1 MKNTV
6 NFNTGEKMNI
16 CKHNDFCG
24 GCTHQGV
31 EYSRQL
37 EIKNEEVLNLL
48 KEKNIQYD
56 KYFDIEASPILFGY
70 RNKME
75 FTFGNMAKDGEMTL
89 GMHQK
94 GRFMSIVT
102 VDECQ
107 LVDHD
112 FNIILKEVLK
122 FCRMK
127 EYAHYHKKLHT
138 GFVRNLIIRKGERTK
153 ELLINLVTSSQ
164 NQLDEKDFVDLLLHL
179 QLNNKIVGI
188 VHTINDRVADFAYCD
203 SLEVLY
209 GQDYYSEKIM
219 GLDFKVSAFSFFQTN
234 VEAVERLYKEAL
246 SMIEDFDDKIVYDLY
261 CGTGTITQTLALKAK
276 KVIGVEIIE
285 EAVEAAKINA
295 DLNKLDNCEFKA
307 GDVFEVLD
315 SIKERPDVIVVDPPR
330 VGIHQ
335 KALEKIVS
343 YGVKQILY
351 ISCNP
356 KSLIDNLKYMNYYG
370 YEVKTIK
377 AYDNF
382 PNTKHIEV
390 VTLLVKK

>member
-1 MKNTV
+1 
-6 NFNTGEKMNI
+6 MNI
-16 CKHNDFCG
+16 CKHDEFCG
-24 GCTHQGV
+24 GCTHQGID
-31 EYSRQL
+31 YSIQL
-37 EIKNEEVLNLL
+37 ETKNEEVLKLL
-48 KEKNIQYD
+48 KEKNVQYE
-56 KYFDIEASPILFGY
+56 KYLGIESSPEIFGY

-75 FTFGNMAKDGEMTL
+75 FTFGNAVKDGEMTL

-107 LVDHD
+107 LVDQD
-112 FNIILKEVLK
+112 FNIILRAVLE
-122 FCRMK
+122 FCNSK
-127 EYAHYHKKLHT
+127 EYPHYHKKLHT
-138 GFVRNLIIRKGERTK
+138 GFVRNLIIRKGERTN

-164 NQLDEKDFVDLLLHL
+164 KQLDESGIVDLLLHL
-179 QLNNKIVGI
+179 TLDNKIVGI

-203 SLEVLY
+203 SLKVIY
-209 GQDYYSEKIM
+209 GQDFYSEKIM
-219 GLDFKVSAFSFFQTN
+219 DLDFKVSAFSFFQTN

-246 SMIEDFDDKIVYDLY
+246 SLIDNFDDKIVYDLY

-285 EAVEAAKINA
+285 EAVDAARINA
-295 DLNKLDNCEFKA
+295 KLNRLDNCEFIT
-307 GDVFEVLD
+307 GDVFDVLD
-315 SIKERPDVIVVDPPR
+315 SIDERPDVIVVDPPR

-335 KALEKIVS
+335 KALEKIVA
-343 YGVKQILY
+343 YGVNQILY

-356 KSLIDNLKYMNYYG
+356 KSLTDNLKYLNYYG

-382 PNTKHIEV
+382 PNTKHIECV
-390 VTLLVKK
+390 CLIEKK

>member
-1 MKNTV
+1 MD
-6 NFNTGEKMNI
+6 I

-31 EYSRQL
+31 DYSSQL
-37 EIKNEEVLNLL
+37 EMKNAEVLKLL
-48 KEKNIQYD
+48 QEKNIQYD
-56 KYFDIEASPILFGY
+56 EYLGMEGSPKIFGY

-75 FTFGNMAKDGEMTL
+75 FTFGNAVKDGEMTL

-102 VDECQ
+102 VDKCQ
-107 LVDHD
+107 LVDGD
-112 FNIILKEVLK
+112 FNLILSAVLE
-122 FCRMK
+122 FCRSK
-127 EYAHYHKKLHT
+127 EYVHYHKKLHT
-138 GFVRNLIIRKGERTK
+138 GFVRNLIIRKGERTN

-164 NQLDEKDFVDLLLHL
+164 NQLDESGFADLLLHL
-179 QLNNKIVGI
+179 NLNNRIVGI
-188 VHTINDRVADFAYCD
+188 LHTTNDRVADFAYCD
-203 SLEVLY
+203 SLKVLY
-209 GQDYYSEKIM
+209 GQEYYSEKIM

-234 VEAVERLYKEAL
+234 VEAVERLYREAL
-246 SMIEDFDDKIVYDLY
+246 SMIDNFDDKIVYDLY

-285 EAVEAAKINA
+285 EAVNAARINA
-295 DLNKLDNCEFKA
+295 KLNHLDNCEFIA

-335 KALEKIVS
+335 KALDKIVS

-356 KSLIDNLKYMNYYG
+356 KSLTDNLKYMNYYG
-370 YEVKTIK
+370 YEVKKIK

-382 PNTKHIEV
+382 PNTKHIECV
-390 VTLLVKK
+390 CLIEKK

>member
-1 MKNTV
+1 
-6 NFNTGEKMNI
+6 MNI

-31 EYSRQL
+31 DYSLQL
-37 EIKNEEVLNLL
+37 AMKNEEVLKLL
-48 KEKNIQYD
+48 TD
-56 KYFDIEASPILFGY
+56 KDIETEAYLGIEGSPKIFGY

-75 FTFGNMAKDGEMTL
+75 FTFGDMIKDGEMTL

-102 VDECQ
+102 VDACQ
-107 LVDHD
+107 LVDKD
-112 FNIILKEVLK
+112 YNIILRRVLD
-122 FCRMK
+122 FCNSKGYRP
-127 EYAHYHKKLHT
+127 YHKKSHV
-138 GFVRNLIIRKGERTK
+138 GFLRNLIIRKGERTK

-164 NQLDEKDFVDLLLHL
+164 NELDETGFVELLNGLKLENH
-179 QLNNKIVGI
+179 IVGI

-203 SLEVLY
+203 SIKVLY
-209 GQDYYSEKIM
+209 GQDYYSETIM
-219 GLDFKVSAFSFFQTN
+219 GLNFNVSAFSFFQTN
-234 VEAVERLYKEAL
+234 IEAVERLYQEAL
-246 SMIEDFDDKIVYDLY
+246 ALIDDFDDKIVYDLY

-276 KVIGVEIIE
+276 KVIGVEIVD
-285 EAVEAAKINA
+285 EAVEAARINA
-295 DLNKLDNCEFKA
+295 KLNNLNNCEFIT

-315 SIKERPDVIVVDPPR
+315 HIIEKPDVIVVDPPR

-356 KSLIDNLKYMNYYG
+356 KSLTDNLKYMDYYG
-370 YEVKTIK
+370 YKVKSIK

-382 PNTKHIEV
+382 PNTKHVEAV
-390 VTLLVKK
+390 ALMSRVGK

>member
-1 MKNTV
+1 
-6 NFNTGEKMNI
+6 MNI

-48 KEKNIQYD
+48 KEKGIHYD
-56 KYFDIEASPILFGY
+56 KYFEIEGSPKLFGY

-75 FTFGNMAKDGEMTL
+75 FTFGNMVKDGEMTL

-107 LVDHD
+107 LVDPD
-112 FNIILKEVLK
+112 YNIILRTVLD
-122 FCRMK
+122 FCITKGYRP
-127 EYAHYHKKLHT
+127 YHKKSHI
-138 GFVRNLIIRKGERTK
+138 GFLRNLIVRKGERTE

-164 NQLDEKDFVDLLLHL
+164 NELDESGFVEV
-179 QLNNKIVGI
+179 LNGLKLDNHIVGI
-188 VHTINDRVADFAYCD
+188 LHTINDRVADFAYCD
-203 SLEVLY
+203 SLRVLY
-209 GQDYYSEKIM
+209 GRDYYSETIM
-219 GLDFKVSAFSFFQTN
+219 GLKFNVSAFSFFQTN
-234 VEAVERLYKEAL
+234 IEAVERLYKEAL
-246 SMIEDFDDKIVYDLY
+246 ALIDDFDDKIVYDLY

-276 KVIGVEIIE
+276 KVIGVEIVE
-285 EAVEAAKINA
+285 EAVDAARINA
-295 DLNKLDNCEFKA
+295 KLNNLENCEFIA

-315 SIKERPDVIVVDPPR
+315 HIGEKPDVIVVDPPR

-356 KSLIDNLKYMNYYG
+356 KSLTDNLKYMNYYG
-370 YEVKTIK
+370 YEVKSIK

-382 PNTKHIEV
+382 PNTKHVETV
-390 VTLLVKK
+390 VVLYKK

>member
-75 FTFGNMAKDGEMTL
+75 FTFGNMAKDGDMTL

>member
-6 NFNTGEKMNI
+6 NFKMGELMNI

-24 GCTHQGV
+24 GCTYQGI

-37 EIKNEEVLNLL
+37 EMKNTEVLNLL
-48 KEKNIQYD
+48 KEKGIHYD
-56 KYFDIEASPILFGY
+56 KYFEIEGSPNIFNY

-75 FTFGNMAKDGEMTL
+75 FTFGNAVKDGEMTL

-107 LVDHD
+107 LVDQD
-112 FNIILKEVLK
+112 FNIILSAVLE
-122 FCRMK
+122 FCGSK
-127 EYAHYHKKLHT
+127 EYSHYHKKLHT
-138 GFVRNLIIRKGERTK
+138 GFVRNLIIRKGERTN

-164 NQLDEKDFVDLLLHL
+164 KQLDESGIVDLLLHL
-179 QLNNKIVGI
+179 TLGNKIVGI

-203 SLEVLY
+203 SLKVLY
-209 GQDYYSEKIM
+209 GQDFYSEKIM

-234 VEAVERLYKEAL
+234 IEAVERLYKEAL
-246 SMIEDFDDKIVYDLY
+246 ALIDDFDDKIVYDLY

-276 KVIGVEIIE
+276 KVIGVEIVE
-285 EAVEAAKINA
+285 EAVDAARINA
-295 DLNKLDNCEFKA
+295 ELNRLDNCEFIT
-307 GDVFEVLD
+307 GDVFDVLD
-315 SIKERPDVIVVDPPR
+315 SINERPDVIVVDPPR

-335 KALEKIVS
+335 KALEKIVA

-356 KSLIDNLKYMNYYG
+356 KSLTDNLKYMTYYG

-382 PNTKHIEV
+382 PNTKHVEAV
-390 VTLLVKK
+390 VVLYKK

>member
-1 MKNTV
+1 
-6 NFNTGEKMNI
+6 MNI

-31 EYSRQL
+31 AYSSQL
-37 EIKNEEVLNLL
+37 EMKNAEVLKLL
-48 KEKNIQYD
+48 KEKDIQYD
-56 KYFDIEASPILFGY
+56 EYLGIEGSPEIFGY

-75 FTFGNMAKDGEMTL
+75 FTFGNAVKDGEMTL

-107 LVDHD
+107 LVDVD
-112 FNIILKEVLK
+112 FNVILRAVLE
-122 FCRMK
+122 FCRSK
-127 EYAHYHKKLHT
+127 EYAHYHKKLHI
-138 GFVRNLIIRKGERTK
+138 GFVRNLIIRKGERTN

-164 NQLDEKDFVDLLLHL
+164 NQLDEAGLVELLLHL
-179 QLNNKIVGI
+179 KLNNKIVGI
-188 VHTINDRVADFAYCD
+188 LHTTNDRVADFAYCD
-203 SLEVLY
+203 NLEILF
-209 GQDYYSEKIM
+209 GQDFYSEKIM

-246 SMIEDFDDKIVYDLY
+246 SLIDNFDDKIVYDLY

-285 EAVEAAKINA
+285 EAVDAARTNA
-295 DLNKLDNCEFKA
+295 KLNNLENCEFIS

-356 KSLIDNLKYMNYYG
+356 KSLTDNLKYMNYYG

-382 PNTKHIEV
+382 PNTKHIEAV
-390 VTLLVKK
+390 VLLTKK

>member
-56 KYFDIEASPILFGY
+56 KYFDIEASPKLFGY

-107 LVDHD
+107 LVDQD
-112 FNIILKEVLK
+112 FNIILKEVLE
-122 FCRMK
+122 FCKMK
-127 EYAHYHKKLHT
+127 EYSHYHKKLHT
-138 GFVRNLIIRKGERTK
+138 GFVRNLIIRKGERTE

-164 NQLDEKDFVDLLLHL
+164 NKLDENDFVDLLLHL

-203 SLEVLY
+203 SLKVLY

-285 EAVEAAKINA
+285 EAVDAARINA
-295 DLNKLDNCEFKA
+295 KLNKLYNCEFIV

-315 SIKERPDVIVVDPPR
+315 SIHERPDVIVVDPPR

-343 YGVKQILY
+343 YGVRQILY

-356 KSLIDNLKYMNYYG
+356 KSLTDNLKYMNYYG

-390 VTLLVKK
+390 VTMLEKK

>member
-1 MKNTV
+1 
-6 NFNTGEKMNI
+6 MNI

-37 EIKNEEVLNLL
+37 EIKNEEVLALL
-48 KEKNIQYD
+48 KEKNIHYD
-56 KYFDIEASPILFGY
+56 KYFDIEASPKLFGY

-107 LVDHD
+107 LVDQD
-112 FNIILKEVLK
+112 FNTILKEVLE
-122 FCRMK
+122 FCNMK
-127 EYAHYHKKLHT
+127 EYTHYHKKLHT

-164 NQLDEKDFVDLLLHL
+164 NQLDEKDFVDLLLNL
-179 QLNNKIVGI
+179 SLNNKIVGI

-203 SLEVLY
+203 SLKVLH

-246 SMIEDFDDKIVYDLY
+246 SLIDNFDDKIVYDLY

-285 EAVEAAKINA
+285 EAVDAARINA
-295 DLNKLDNCEFKA
+295 KLNRLDNCEFIA
-307 GDVFEVLD
+307 GDVFDVLD
-315 SIKERPDVIVVDPPR
+315 SIEEQPDVIVVDPPR

-356 KSLIDNLKYMNYYG
+356 KSLTDNLKYMNYYG

-382 PNTKHIEV
+382 PNTKHVETV
-390 VTLLVKK
+390 VLMSREDK

>member
-24 GCTHQGV
+24 GCTYQGI

-37 EIKNEEVLNLL
+37 EMKNTEVLKLL
-48 KEKNIQYD
+48 KEKDIHYE
-56 KYFDIEASPILFGY
+56 KYLGIEGSPKIFGY

-75 FTFGNMAKDGEMTL
+75 FTFGNAVKDGEMTL

-94 GRFMSIVT
+94 DRFMSIVT

-107 LVDHD
+107 LVDQD
-112 FNIILKEVLK
+112 FNVILSAVLK
-122 FCRMK
+122 FCVSK
-127 EYAHYHKKLHT
+127 EYFHYHKKLHT
-138 GFVRNLIIRKGERTK
+138 GFVRNLIIRKGERTN

-164 NQLDEKDFVDLLLHL
+164 NHLDEPGFVDLLL
-179 QLNNKIVGI
+179 QLTLENKIVGI

-203 SLEVLY
+203 SLKVLY
-209 GQDYYSEKIM
+209 GQDFYSEKIM

-234 VEAVERLYKEAL
+234 IEAVERLYKEAL
-246 SMIEDFDDKIVYDLY
+246 SLIDNFDDKIVYDLY

-285 EAVEAAKINA
+285 EAVDAARINSK
-295 DLNKLDNCEFKA
+295 LNKLDNCEFIT
-307 GDVFEVLD
+307 GDVFDVLD
-315 SIKERPDVIVVDPPR
+315 GIKDKPDVIVVDPPR

-356 KSLIDNLKYMNYYG
+356 KSLTDNLRYMNYYD

-382 PNTKHIEV
+382 PNTKHIESV
-390 VTLLVKK
+390 CLIEKK

>member
-1 MKNTV
+1 MVSFKM
-6 NFNTGEKMNI
+6 GETMNI
-16 CKHNDFCG
+16 CKHDEFCG
-24 GCTHQGV
+24 GCTHQGI

-37 EIKNEEVLNLL
+37 EMKNEEVLKLL
-48 KEKNIQYD
+48 EEKNIQYE
-56 KYFDIEASPILFGY
+56 KYLGIEGSPKIFGY

-75 FTFGNMAKDGEMTL
+75 FTFGNAVKDGEMTL

-107 LVDHD
+107 LVDQD
-112 FNIILKEVLK
+112 FNIILSAVLK
-122 FCRMK
+122 FCNLK
-127 EYAHYHKKLHT
+127 EYSHYHKKLHT
-138 GFVRNLIIRKGERTK
+138 GFVRNLIIRKGERTN

-164 NQLDEKDFVDLLLHL
+164 EQLDEPGIVDLLLNL
-179 QLNNKIVGI
+179 ILDNKIVGI

-203 SLEVLY
+203 SLRVLY
-209 GQDYYSEKIM
+209 GQDFYSEKIM

-246 SMIEDFDDKIVYDLY
+246 LLIDNFDGKIVYDLY

-285 EAVEAAKINA
+285 EAVDTARINA
-295 DLNKLDNCEFKA
+295 KLNRLDNCEFIT
-307 GDVFEVLD
+307 GDVFDVLD
-315 SIKERPDVIVVDPPR
+315 SIEERPDVIVVDPPR

-356 KSLIDNLKYMNYYG
+356 KSLIDNLKYMNYCG

-382 PNTKHIEV
+382 PNTKHIECV
-390 VTLLVKK
+390 CLIEKK

>member
-1 MKNTV
+1 
-6 NFNTGEKMNI
+6 MNI

-24 GCTHQGV
+24 GCTHQGID
-31 EYSRQL
+31 YSRQL
-37 EIKNEEVLNLL
+37 ETKNAEVLKLL
-48 KEKNIQYD
+48 KEKNIQYE
-56 KYFDIEASPILFGY
+56 KYLGIEGSPEIFGY

-75 FTFGNMAKDGEMTL
+75 FTFGNAVKEGEMTL

-107 LVDHD
+107 LVDQD
-112 FNIILKEVLK
+112 FTIILSAVLE
-122 FCRMK
+122 FCNSK
-127 EYAHYHKKLHT
+127 EYHHYHKKLHT
-138 GFVRNLIIRKGERTK
+138 GFVRNLIIRKGERTN
-153 ELLINLVTSSQ
+153 ELLINIVTSSQ
-164 NQLDEKDFVDLLLHL
+164 NQLDEPGIIDLLLNL
-179 QLNNKIVGI
+179 KLDNKIVGI

-203 SLEVLY
+203 SLKVLY
-209 GQDYYSEKIM
+209 GQDFYSEKIM
-219 GLDFKVSAFSFFQTN
+219 GLNFKVSAFSFFQTN

-246 SMIEDFDDKIVYDLY
+246 SLIDNFDDKIVYDLY
-261 CGTGTITQTLALKAK
+261 CGTGTITQTLAIKAK

-285 EAVEAAKINA
+285 EAVDAARINSK
-295 DLNKLDNCEFKA
+295 LNRLDNCEFIT
-307 GDVFEVLD
+307 GDVFDVLD
-315 SIKERPDVIVVDPPR
+315 SIDERPDVIVVDPPR

-343 YGVKQILY
+343 YGVNQILY

-356 KSLIDNLKYMNYYG
+356 KSMTDNLKYMNYYG

-382 PNTKHIEV
+382 PNTKHIECV
-390 VTLLVKK
+390 CLIEKK